1 MNLHRRRK
9 LSVLLAILGLGAFF
23 SLLGITQAQNRV
35 YVPIDRETLIL
46 TKAIPDSSVLDSAQF
61 TKIREPAA

>member
-1 MNLHRRRK
+1 MNLHRRRN
-9 LSVLLAILGLGAFF
+9 LVLLAILGLGAFF

-46 TKAIPDSSVLDSAQF
+46 TKAIPDSSPLGNAQF
-61 TKIREPAA
+61 TEI